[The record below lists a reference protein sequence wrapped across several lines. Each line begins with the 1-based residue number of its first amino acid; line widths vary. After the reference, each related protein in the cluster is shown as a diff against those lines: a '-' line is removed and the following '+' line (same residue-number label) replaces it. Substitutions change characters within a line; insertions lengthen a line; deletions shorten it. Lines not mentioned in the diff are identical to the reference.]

1 MKLGAPM
8 TADGGSSPMVK
19 PKGDKQVEY
28 LDLDLDPGKSTP
40 PRKVG
45 ADSWVRFDDVSH
57 SKTKTRF
64 CLPVEE

>member
-1 MKLGAPM
+1 MKLGPPM

-28 LDLDLDPGKSTP
+28 LDLDLDSGKSTP

-45 ADSWVRFDDVSH
+45 ICFTYSH
-57 SKTKTRF
+57 TLNDTLTQLREIILK
-64 CLPVEE
+64 

>member
-1 MKLGAPM
+1 MKLGPPM

-28 LDLDLDPGKSTP
+28 LDLDLDSGKSTP

-45 ADSWVRFDDVSH
+45 LCFIYSH
-57 SKTKTRF
+57 T
-64 CLPVEE
+64 